1 MTRRR
6 IKSLVAFSVLVA
18 LLLGGSLYLRNFIV
32 GQVSKRI
39 QSVLAYNRIHLRLFP
54 PSVVL
59 DDVRTVSLAP
69 FFSAQRVSVSLPFAS
84 FFRNEK
90 PLSIV
95 IQKPVL
101 RISETGEGSGK
112 KPGLKLALP
121 IPFVLEKA
129 VVTGG
134 ELYYWGKTASAQ
146 VKGFRAQL
154 RYKGDSLALR
164 AEAEDSTLWLGSSR
178 EPLTGRI
185 NLVASGRGNQLEIKK
200 FVFHGPHIL
209 IKARGS
215 LSGLPE
221 PEGQLRTSV
230 SAEMETL
237 SRIIALPLEWKGR
250 IQGDGDLIRTKTGIR
265 ISSSLSADS
274 LELNQISL
282 GKIRGRLELA
292 PEAGLTVDLNIL
304 KRAGAEHVLIQLESG
319 RVRGEVQGFHLDP
332 ILAYVSLPWPVQ
344 SPAWGSFDLDD
355 RRFQADIEFRDQ
367 SLEPAPGRYPFRG
380 PVQFTW
386 DRKADIGFS
395 SPQLETSFGRMEVSG
410 KVVVGSSVDVT
421 IQGDVGDIKGG
432 RDFTSLVLPN
442 PLTFPEIRGRGR
454 AVVRISGPLSSP
466 EVRMN
471 FDLSPAGFDRYDVA
485 AATGSVEV
493 IKETVT
499 GRFDID
505 DPAFRGHIDLLSGAE
520 GLDVAIRLAE
530 GEVARILPGLNL
542 RLPLEGRAAGE
553 FKVSQRDKA
562 IRVDGDFS
570 SPRLEFSRQ
579 ELHNVAGRLTWD
591 GNYLV
596 FPQLTCELY
605 GGKISSSWRLELKTQ
620 ALELDLEAENIDLSS
635 FSPSLSGR
643 LFLRLKGNE
652 AREGE
657 SAAGRFGTKNL
668 RLTPLQPTEAE
679 GEVGLNLA
687 KNILGL
693 RVKGNFLTGDNPFS
707 VEAKIP
713 LVKDALEIGI
723 KGSFSNL
730 DLLLPWKGAEGKL
743 NYIGEVRG
751 TLPRLDVSGGVD
763 FQGALLPFPQFA
775 HALTDY
781 SGLILVKNGQASIR
795 SIKGK
800 LGGGDIQGGG
810 EIRLGRGGV
819 ERIDVTAEGERLLL
833 SPLDRTRALTDV
845 SLRLFKDET
854 RFVLDGD
861 FIVQRLSWRREIYEK
876 LAFSSTPDPT
886 VQRPPG
892 FFDDLTLN
900 LRLRGE
906 DNAWMENSLGRV
918 RGRFDLT
925 VSGSVQAP
933 IVLGNIETL
942 SGEVFFQDRKF
953 QILRGR
959 VSFFNP
965 ASIEP
970 YLDFR
975 GETYVKDYRVTFTL
989 TGLLD
994 QLKPEFSSS
1003 PPLPPEDVLALLALG
1018 EAFKRSYSAETSTQL
1033 STASLLSFQLT
1044 EEAARRAEQI
1054 FSLDRF
1060 RIDPFLMGSSAEM
1073 TARLTVGKKISRDF
1087 YINYSTNL
1095 TRQTEEIIRL
1105 EWDISNE
1112 FSLVG
1117 TRNEFGRVS
1126 FDVKIRRRF

>member
-6 IKSLVAFSVLVA
+6 IKTLVGFSVLVV

-39 QSVLAYNRIHLRLFP
+39 QSVLVYDRIHLRLFP
-54 PSVVL
+54 PSIVL
-59 DDVRTVSLAP
+59 ADVRTVSLAP
-69 FFSAQRVSVSLPFAS
+69 FFSARQVSISLPLGS
-84 FFRNEK
+84 LLKNEK
-90 PLSIV
+90 PLTIF
-95 IQKPVL
+95 IDQPVL
-101 RISETGEGSGK
+101 RISEAGEESGK
-112 KPGLKLALP
+112 KPGPKLSLP
-121 IPFVLEKA
+121 IPFSLEKA
-129 VVTGG
+129 TVVGG

-154 RYKGDSLALR
+154 SYKGDSLALR
-164 AEAEDSTLWLGSSR
+164 AEAEDSALWVGSGR

-185 NLVASGRGNQLEIKK
+185 NLVASGRDKRVEVKRL
-200 FVFHGPHIL
+200 VFHGPHLL
-209 IKARGS
+209 IKAKGN
-215 LSGLPE
+215 LSGLAE
-221 PEGQLRTSV
+221 PEGQLKTSV
-230 SAEMETL
+230 SAEMEFL
-237 SRIIALPLEWKGR
+237 SRLIGLPFEWGGR
-250 IQGDGDLIRTKTGIR
+250 IEGNGELIKTQGGIR
-265 ISSSLSADS
+265 VVSSLAADN
-274 LELNQISL
+274 LELNQIPL
-282 GKIRGRLELA
+282 EKVRGRLDLTPESGLA
-292 PEAGLTVDLNIL
+292 IDLDIL
-304 KRAGAEHVLIQLESG
+304 KKAGPERVTIRHESG
-319 RVRGEVQGFHLDP
+319 KVRGEVQSFHLDP
-332 ILAYVSLPWPVQ
+332 IFSYISLPWPVR
-344 SPAWGSFDLDD
+344 SAAWGSYSLDD
-355 RRFQADIEFRDQ
+355 RGFQAELEFRDQ
-367 SLEPAPGRYPFRG
+367 SLEPLQDRYAFRG
-380 PVQFTW
+380 PVRFSW
-386 DRKADIGFS
+386 DRGSEIEFS
-395 SPQLETSFGRMEVSG
+395 SPRLETSFGRMELSG
-410 KVVVGSSVDVT
+410 KVVIGNSVDVA
-421 IQGDVGDIKGG
+421 IQGDVDDIKAG
-432 RDFTSLVLPN
+432 RDFTSLILPH

-454 AVVRISGPLSSP
+454 ALIQIGGALSSP

-471 FDLSPAGFDRYDVA
+471 FDLSPAGFDRHDVA
-485 AATGSVEV
+485 AATGSVDI

-505 DPAFRGHIDLLSGAE
+505 DPALRGHIDLLSGA
-520 GLDVAIRLAE
+520 GSLDVAVRLVE
-530 GEVARILPGLNL
+530 GEVARILPGLNV

-553 FKVSQRDKA
+553 FKISQRDKA
-562 IRVDGDFS
+562 ILVDGDFS
-570 SPRLEFSRQ
+570 SPRLEFGRQ
-579 ELHNVAGRLTWD
+579 ELSNVAGRLAWD
-591 GNYLV
+591 GDSLA
-596 FPQLTCELY
+596 FPRLTCELY
-605 GGKISSSWRLELKTQ
+605 GGRVSSSSRLELKTR
-620 ALELDLEAENIDLSS
+620 ALKLDLEAEDIDLAS

-643 LFLRLKGNE
+643 LDMRLTGDE
-652 AREGE
+652 AAEGE
-657 SAAGRFGTKNL
+657 SAAGKFGTKNL
-668 RLTPLQPTEAE
+668 RLAPLQPSEAE
-679 GEVGLNLA
+679 GQVGLSLA
-687 KNILGL
+687 GNILGL
-693 RVKGNFLTGDNPFS
+693 HVKGNFLTGDNPFT

-713 LVKDALEIGI
+713 LVKDALEIGL
-723 KGSFSNL
+723 KGSFNNL
-730 DLLLPWKGAEGKL
+730 DLLLPWKGAVGRL

-751 TLPRLDVSGGVD
+751 FLPRLEVSGGLD
-763 FQGALLPFPQFA
+763 FQGPLLPFPQFA

-795 SIKGK
+795 SARGK

-810 EIRLGRGGV
+810 EIQLGRGGV
-819 ERIDVTAEGERLLL
+819 KRIDVTAEGQRLLL

-845 SLRLFKDET
+845 TLRLLKDES
-854 RFVLDGD
+854 RFILDGD
-861 FIVQRLSWRREIYEK
+861 FAVQRLSWRREIYEK
-876 LAFSSTPDPT
+876 LAFSSTPYPT
-886 VQRPPG
+886 VQRPHG
-892 FFDDLTLN
+892 FFADLTLN
-900 LRLRGE
+900 LRMRGE

-918 RGRFDLT
+918 RGQFDLT
-925 VSGSVQAP
+925 VTGSVKAP

-965 ASIEP
+965 SSIEP

-989 TGLLD
+989 SGLLD

-1126 FDVKIRRRF
+1126 FDVKLRRRF

>member
-6 IKSLVAFSVLVA
+6 IKTLVGFSILVA
-18 LLLGGSLYLRNFIV
+18 LLLGGSLFLRNFIV

-54 PSVVL
+54 LSVVL
-59 DDVRTVSLAP
+59 DDVRTVSLSP
-69 FFSAQRVSVSLPFAS
+69 FFSAQQVSLSLPFGS
-84 FFRNEK
+84 LLKNEK
-90 PLSIV
+90 PLTVLIRD
-95 IQKPVL
+95 PVL

-121 IPFVLEKA
+121 IPFSLEKA

-134 ELYYWGKTASAQ
+134 ELYYWGKSVSAQ
-146 VKGFRAQL
+146 VKGFRAYL
-154 RYKGDSLALR
+154 GYRRDSLNLR
-164 AEAEDSTLWLGSSR
+164 AEAEDSALWLGSGR
-178 EPLTGRI
+178 EPLTGKI
-185 NLVASGRGNQLEIKK
+185 NLVAAGRGNQLEVKRLI
-200 FVFHGPHIL
+200 VHGPHML
-209 IKARGS
+209 IKAKGN

-221 PEGQLRTSV
+221 PEGQLKTSV
-230 SAEMETL
+230 SAEMEFL
-237 SRIIALPLEWKGR
+237 SRMIGLPFEWDGR
-250 IQGDGDLIRTKTGIR
+250 IEGNGEFNRTKDGIR
-265 ISSSLSADS
+265 ISSILAGDN
-274 LELNQISL
+274 LKLNQFPL
-282 GKIRGRLELA
+282 DKVRGRLDLA
-292 PEAGLTVDLNIL
+292 PKTGLAINLDILNKAGTE
-304 KRAGAEHVLIQLESG
+304 RVLIRHESG
-319 RVRGEVQGFHLDP
+319 KVRGEVQGFHLDP
-332 ILAYVSLPWPVQ
+332 IISYISLPWPVR
-344 SPAWGSFDLDD
+344 SPAWGNFSLDD
-355 RRFQADIEFRDQ
+355 RGFQADIEFRDQ
-367 SLEPAPGRYPFRG
+367 SMDADSDRYPFRG
-380 PVQFTW
+380 PVRFSW
-386 DRKADIGFS
+386 DRKADIRFS
-395 SPQLETSFGRMEVSG
+395 SPQVETSFGRMEISG
-410 KVVVGSSVDVT
+410 LVVIGKSVDLT
-421 IQGDVGDIKGG
+421 IQGDVGDVKGG
-432 RDFTSLVLPN
+432 RDFTSLVLAN

-454 AVVRISGPLSSP
+454 ALVRITGPLSSP

-485 AATGSVEV
+485 AAVGSVEV
-493 IKETVT
+493 IKGVVT
-499 GRFDID
+499 GRFDVD
-505 DPAFRGHIDLLSGAE
+505 DQVLRGRIDLLSEAE
-520 GLDVAIRLAE
+520 GLDVSILLAE
-530 GEVARILPGLNL
+530 GDVARILPGLNI

-553 FKVSQRDKA
+553 FKISQRGQA

-570 SPRLEFSRQ
+570 SSRLEFSRQ
-579 ELHNVAGRLTWD
+579 ELRNIAGRLSWD
-591 GNYLV
+591 GDHLA
-596 FPQLTCELY
+596 FPRLNCELY
-605 GGKISSSWRLELKTQ
+605 GGKISSSSRLELKTQ
-620 ALELDLEAENIDLSS
+620 ALKLDLEADHIDLSS
-635 FSPSLSGR
+635 FSPSLSGSLFFR
-643 LFLRLKGNE
+643 LNGNE
-652 AREGE
+652 AGEGE
-657 SAAGRFGTKNL
+657 SAAGKFRTENL
-668 RLTPLQPTEAE
+668 RFVPLQPSEAE
-679 GEVGLNLA
+679 GEVRLSLA

-693 RVKGNFLTGDNPFS
+693 RVKGNFLTGNNPFS

-713 LVKDALEIGI
+713 LVKDALEIGV
-723 KGSFSNL
+723 KGTFDNL
-730 DLLLPWKGAEGKL
+730 DLLLPWKGAEGRL
-743 NYIGEVRG
+743 NYIGEIRG
-751 TLPRLDVSGGVD
+751 IPPDVELNGGVD
-763 FQGALLPFPQFA
+763 FQGSLLPFPQFA

-781 SGLILVKNGQASIR
+781 SGLILVKNGQASVR
-795 SIKGK
+795 SVKGK
-800 LGGGDIQGGG
+800 LGGGDIQGRG

-819 ERIDVTAEGERLLL
+819 EKIDITAEGERLLL

-845 SLRLFKDET
+845 SLRLFKDES

-861 FIVQRLSWRREIYEK
+861 FIVQRLSWRREVYEK
-876 LAFSSTPDPT
+876 LAFSSAPYPT
-886 VQRPPG
+886 VERPPG

-925 VSGSVQAP
+925 VSGSIKAP
-933 IVLGNIETL
+933 ILMGNIETL
-942 SGEVFFQDRKF
+942 SGEAFFQDRKF

-965 ASIEP
+965 ASVEP

-989 TGLLD
+989 SGLLD

-1003 PPLPPEDVLALLALG
+1003 PPLPSEDVLALLALG
-1018 EAFKRSYSAETSTQL
+1018 EAFKRSYSADTSTQL

-1105 EWDISNE
+1105 EWDISKE

-1126 FDVKIRRRF
+1126 FDVKLRRRF